1 MKTYVNQKH
10 FLSRY
15 NVKSEDNIF
24 VHIFSNFY
32 KDYLVGLKNKVP
44 QGSAGK
50 F

>member
-1 MKTYVNQKH
+1 MKQKH

-15 NVKSEDNIF
+15 NVKSEGNIF
-24 VHIFSNFY
+24 LHVLSNFS